1 MFQLLDRARRFLLEK
16 MGNIIKKPEAKV
28 VDVDI
33 KDLSRDG
40 ATYIAKVSV
49 SNPCITP
56 IPIGE
61 ISYTLKSADRAVAS
75 GKMEDPGSLPG
86 NEKTVLEVPVKV
98 AHSILVSLVKDIGA
112 D

>member
-1 MFQLLDRARRFLLEK
+1 MFQLLDRARKFLLEK

-49 SNPCITP
+49 SNPYITP

-61 ISYTLKSADRAVAS
+61 ISYTLKSADRFHLHPFS
-75 GKMEDPGSLPG
+75 FFLSLFIF
-86 NEKTVLEVPVKV
+86 LFF
-98 AHSILVSLVKDIGA
+98 LF
-112 D
+112 